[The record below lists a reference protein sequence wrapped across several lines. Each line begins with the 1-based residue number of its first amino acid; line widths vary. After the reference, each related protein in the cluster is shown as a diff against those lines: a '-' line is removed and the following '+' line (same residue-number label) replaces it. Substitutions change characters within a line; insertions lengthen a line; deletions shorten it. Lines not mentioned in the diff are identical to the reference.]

1 METYTIYFD
10 DVTGEVERIVVF
22 LCDVLNFQVRFPVRV
37 ICVAHF
43 E

>member
-10 DVTGEVERIVVF
+10 DVTGEVERIEVF
-22 LCDVLNFQVRFPVRV
+22 CARFKDFQVRFPVRV